1 MNENINTTTDI
12 VSPWDMTENFLNLW
26 DGNKFSWI
34 ALTIILVWLVYKIST
49 RAISKK
55 SVSWRGFLLWIISIV
70 GWAFLM
76 YMTMWEMMNT
86 NPFFTILLLVG
97 TSILTILGVLIL
109 FKLLKNPEKKDWGE
123 RIISGIILSII
134 VFGIL
139 VFMGS
144 NQQELGLASLM
155 GALLGFF
162 ISSAWYNF
170 INMKNADDDTI
181 EKINNE
187 DDDDWVIPGL

>member
-170 INMKNADDDTI
+170 INMKNADDNTI
-181 EKINNE
+181 EEIN
-187 DDDDWVIPGL
+187 DDEDDWVIPGL